1 MLSMYQLSLL
11 LFIVQ
16 FGKIMNL
23 ILNDNYLIV
32 LIVIILA

>member
-1 MLSMYQLSLL
+1 MLSMCQLSLL

-23 ILNDNYLIV
+23 TLNDNYSIV
-32 LIVIILA
+32 LIIIILA